1 MTIDNV
7 TASVQIVDA
16 CDPNAEAASI
26 TCVSNQCDDA
36 PCPAKPGE
44 NGDGTTINDCIYDPL
59 TDRLTVR
66 SERAGT
72 DPAGRTYSLLMT
84 AVDGCGNE
92 SAPALVFTVHVP
104 HDQDPNQVCIKP

>member
-1 MTIDNV
+1 M
-7 TASVQIVDA
+7 
-16 CDPNAEAASI
+16 
-26 TCVSNQCDDA
+26 SNQCDDA

-59 TDRLTVR
+59 NDRLTVR
-66 SERAGT
+66 SERGT

-92 SAPALVFTVHVP
+92 SAPAVVFTVHVP
-104 HDQDPNQVCIKP
+104 HDQNPHQVCIKP